1 MTQRDEWG
9 AARAQQIADD
19 GDMAWELRQRARGY
33 GQPFRAILEKAA
45 ELMSKPIITI
55 DPTGPNDIGYPGG

>member
-1 MTQRDEWG
+1 MSDEWG
-9 AARAQQIADD
+9 ARRAQTIADD

-45 ELMSKPIITI
+45 TLVVNPVAPIKVKEL
-55 DPTGPNDIGYPGG
+55 